1 MTRWRDLVSSGFV
14 AALLCL
20 TFSQSRAQSLWLP
33 RDRPHGLLLEAAH
46 PSIEHADPDFLTG
59 AAYLGARVE
68 LGSVAL
74 VAEIPYARFSG
85 LFFDYNYF
93 YYPYPAER
101 STIGNPYFGF
111 EVQPPGSPFFVELGA
126 RAPLA
131 DDGEGPATITGRYTD
146 PSRSDAFA
154 PNAVPIHLVV
164 NVREVTPGRLL
175 ARLRLGTVLVIPEE
189 GGRDSRLSAVF
200 AWQIGY
206 EGSCVRLGSAISGTT
221 LLNYGD
227 NLGSETTTELEVHGD
242 FGTWAVRPGID
253 LRLPFGGLANTV
265 PLVLG
270 VSVGAAF

>member
-1 MTRWRDLVSSGFV
+1 MTRWRDLVSSGIV
-14 AALLCL
+14 ATLLCL
-20 TFSQSRAQSLWLP
+20 TFSQCRAQSLWLP

-85 LFFDYNYF
+85 MFFE
-93 YYPYPAER
+93 YYYGYLYYPAEDN
-101 STIGNPYFGF
+101 TIGNPYFGF
-111 EVQPPGSPFFVELGA
+111 EVQAPGSPFFVELGV

-131 DDGEGPATITGRYTD
+131 DDQGGLATITGRYTD

-164 NVREVTPGRLL
+164 NVRELTPGRLL
-175 ARLRLGTVLVIPEE
+175 ARLRLGTMLIIPEE
-189 GGRDSRLSAVF
+189 GGRDSRLFAVF

-206 EGSCVRLGSAISGTT
+206 EGSCVRLGSAISGTSE
-221 LLNYGD
+221 LSYGD
-227 NLGSETTTELEVHGD
+227 NVGSETTTELEVHGD
-242 FGTWAVRPGID
+242 FGTWVVRPGID
-253 LRLPFGGLANTV
+253 LRLPFGDVANTV

-270 VSVGAAF
+270 VSVGAVF